1 MNINY
6 IIPVAGQASRL
17 NGIPKYLLP
26 INKKNYLLKFHI
38 ELIKTSF
45 TENNVEIVI
54 GTNKTN
60 SQILKHLYPELNIF
74 EFESNSMVET
84 VIKSKKE
91 LNEEESVYGCI
102 MPDTYFSDHEIYS
115 KMLNKIYDLDAVVA
129 VWRINED
136 QVGKLGQCDIDSND
150 RLTNVVDK
158 NPECKLPFFW
168 GSLMWKNSFNKFL
181 EADDLH
187 FGDTL
192 NRAIKN
198 GMEIG
203 VVYADGDYF
212 DCGTFD
218 EYRELLNKQNH

>member
-1 MNINY
+1 MKINY
-6 IIPVAGQASRL
+6 IIPAAGPASRL
-17 NGIPKYLLP
+17 NGIPKFLLP

-45 TENNVEIVI
+45 AEENVQIVI
-54 GTNKTN
+54 GTNNTN
-60 SQILKHLYPELNIF
+60 SQILKYLYPDLNIL

-84 VIKSKKE
+84 VIKSKKD

-102 MPDTYFSDHEIYS
+102 MPDTYFSDLEIYS
-115 KMLNKIYDLDAVVA
+115 KMYKKINDLDVVVA
-129 VWRINED
+129 VWRITED
-136 QVGKLGQCDIDSND
+136 QVGKFGQCDIDSNG

-181 EADDLH
+181 EIDDLH

-192 NRAIKN
+192 NRAIEN
-198 GMEIG
+198 GMKIG
-203 VVYADGDYF
+203 VVYAEGDYF
-212 DCGTFD
+212 DCGTFE
-218 EYRELLNKQNH
+218 EYKELLNKEIY

>member
-6 IIPVAGQASRL
+6 IVPVAGQASRL

-26 INKKNYLLKFHI
+26 INKQNYLLKFHI

-60 SQILKHLYPELNIF
+60 SQILKHLYPKLNILA
-74 EFESNSMVET
+74 FESNSMVET

-91 LNEEESVYGCI
+91 LNEEEAVYGCI

-115 KMLNKIYDLDAVVA
+115 KMFNKIYDFDAVVA
-129 VWRINED
+129 VWRITED
-136 QVGKLGQCDIDSND
+136 QAGKLGQCDIDSNE

-158 NPECKLPFFW
+158 NPECKLPFF
-168 GSLMWKNSFNKFL
+168 G
-181 EADDLH
+181 
-187 FGDTL
+187 
-192 NRAIKN
+192 
-198 GMEIG
+198 G
-203 VVYADGDYF
+203 VL
-212 DCGTFD
+212 CGKIVLINF
-218 EYRELLNKQNH
+218 